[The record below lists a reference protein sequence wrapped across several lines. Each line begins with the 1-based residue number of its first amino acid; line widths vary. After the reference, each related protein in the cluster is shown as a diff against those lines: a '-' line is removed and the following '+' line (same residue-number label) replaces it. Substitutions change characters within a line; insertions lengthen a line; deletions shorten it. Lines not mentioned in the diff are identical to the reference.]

1 MELFERILS
10 KPEINSRA
18 VDALIA
24 IVANQLVASKQDL
37 AECLGVSPQKFSEI
51 LNFRM
56 KAGIDMVAK
65 ICDMYFVDP
74 YWLLLGR
81 GNSIFRKTHTPLEP
95 YFIEDGNNLNR
106 RIQFQ
111 KDISINETEVDE
123 KDDANIN
130 LFYKKTLEQAEEIGK
145 LKERIAQLELQ
156 LQKNVSDAS
165 TGNIASAG

>member
-18 VDALIA
+18 VDALNA

-111 KDISINETEVDE
+111 KDISINKTEVDA
-123 KDDANIN
+123 DDVKINI
-130 LFYKKTLEQAEEIGK
+130 FYKKTLEQAEEIGK
-145 LKERIAQLELQ
+145 LKERISQLELQ

-165 TGNIASAG
+165 TGDIASAG